1 MTIAPIGFMFIT
13 KLNATCAAFA
23 RFVALTNCSSPPA
36 AFTAFT
42 VPMAALIP
50 LNAVVPATTAVTSGA
65 TMSVFFPTQSNTF
78 LSASAVR

>member
-1 MTIAPIGFMFIT
+1 MTIAPIGFMFMT

-42 VPMAALIP
+42 APMAALMH
-50 LNAVVPATTAVTSGA
+50 LNAAVPATTAVTSGA
-65 TMSVFFPTQSNTF
+65 TTSVFFPTQSNTL